1 MVTMANIHVVTDYLQ
16 QETFLTEE
24 GEVRSVILSELGY
37 TSLKGEE
44 VQAAAIAYAYKIA
57 EANQHI
63 DSILFSRQTDAAEEI
78 AQGLAMGLNR
88 LDGSHKYAYQVYK
101 YMDTEQQEQYT
112 GFAKGMIGISD
123 WSQIIKKR

>member
-1 MVTMANIHVVTDYLQ
+1 M
-16 QETFLTEE
+16 
-24 GEVRSVILSELGY
+24 SELGY
-37 TSLKGEE
+37 TSLRGEE

-63 DSILFSRQTDAAEEI
+63 DSILFSRQTDASEEI

-101 YMDTEQQEQYT
+101 HMDTEQEEQYT
-112 GFAKGMIGISD
+112 SFAKGLIGISD
-123 WSQIIKKR
+123 WSQVIKKR